1 MREFDKSIMNAVNE
15 KYGNSNEFL
24 EEFFPN
30 MTVGELVVEM
40 YNAGL
45 IPDDIIEAILHDS
58 NNYV

>member
-1 MREFDKSIMNAVNE
+1 MREFDKTIMNAVNE

-45 IPDDIIEAILHDS
+45 IPDDIIESILND
-58 NNYV
+58 